1 MQLSRLK
8 ISTRLTFGF
17 GLLVLLSL
25 LSAGLSLSKLA
36 TVQSGLEVV
45 VTDNN
50 VRIRFNNEMS
60 QAVHTVARV
69 IRTLVILDDSSQIT
83 SEKEKIAQA
92 RERYDKNFAALQQ
105 LPAGEAGKALRAK
118 IAELATQARALNNQ
132 VIEFAM
138 ANKDAEAKDLLLKQA
153 GTVNNQWQDA
163 IADNIRR
170 QEAQNEKQFAEAEAT
185 YTTARN
191 LLVGACVLSIAL
203 ALACGWV
210 ISRSILRQL
219 GAEPSE
225 AAALAQGVASGDLS
239 IHIQLQQGDS
249 SSLMAQLKTM
259 QESLVRLVTEVRQS
273 SESVA
278 AASAQI
284 SLGNQ
289 DLSSRTEQ
297 QASALEETA
306 ASMEQLG
313 ATVKQNADSAR
324 QANQLAVSASK
335 VAMQGGDVVAEVVT
349 TMQGI
354 NESSRRISDIIGV
367 IDGIAFQTNILAL
380 NAAVEAARAGEQGRG
395 FAVVASEVRS
405 LAGRSAD
412 AAKEIKQLISTS
424 VERVEQGT
432 ALVDKAGA
440 TMTEVVSSIR
450 RVTDLVGEIS
460 AANNEQSSGVAQ
472 IGEAVTQMDNA
483 TQQNASLVE
492 EMAAAAS
499 SMKGQADELVA
510 AVSVFKLGQGQAQAS
525 HARTPLTAPVRLAL
539 SSRS

>member
-1 MQLSRLK
+1 MQLSQLK

-25 LSAGLSLSKLA
+25 LSAGLSLNKLA
-36 TVQSGLEVV
+36 SVQSNLEDVV
-45 VTDNN
+45 KDNN
-50 VRIRFNNEMS
+50 YRIRLNNDMS
-60 QAVHTVARV
+60 QAVHVVARV
-69 IRTLVILDDSSQIT
+69 IRTLVILEDEAQMAV
-83 SEKEKIAQA
+83 EKEKIIQA
-92 RERYDKNFAALQQ
+92 RASYDKSWAALQS
-105 LPAGEAGKALRAK
+105 LPASDSGKAMRTKIADLAAKARPLNTRVMELGLANKADEAAPVLMKEAGP
-118 IAELATQARALNNQ
+118 AT
-132 VIEFAM
+132 
-138 ANKDAEAKDLLLKQA
+138 
-153 GTVNNQWQDA
+153 TQWQDA
-163 IADNIRR
+163 ILENISY
-170 QEAQNEKQFAEAEAT
+170 QEAQNQSQYEESLADYIQ
-185 YTTARN
+185 ARN
-191 LLVGACVLSIAL
+191 MLWGACLLSVVVAVV
-203 ALACGWV
+203 CGWL
-210 ISRSILRQL
+210 ITRSILRQL

-239 IHIQLQQGDS
+239 IHIQLQHGDS

-259 QESLVRLVTEVRQS
+259 QESLVRLVAGVRQS

-284 SLGNQ
+284 SQGNQ

-354 NESSRRISDIIGV
+354 NESSRKISDIIGV

-405 LAGRSAD
+405 LAGRSAE

-440 TMTEVVSSIR
+440 TMSEVVSSIR

-460 AANNEQSSGVAQ
+460 AANNEQSSGVSQ

-483 TQQNASLVE
+483 TQQNAALVE
-492 EMAAAAS
+492 EMAAAAN
-499 SMKGQADELVA
+499 SMKAQADDLVA
-510 AVSVFKLGQGQAQAS
+510 AVSVFKLGQGVTQRVLPSAV
-525 HARTPLTAPVRLAL
+525 APARLAL
-539 SSRS
+539 SARY

>member
-1 MQLSRLK
+1 MQLSQLK

-25 LSAGLSLSKLA
+25 LSAGLSLNKLA
-36 TVQSGLEVV
+36 GVQASLEDVV
-45 VTDNN
+45 KDNN
-50 VRIRFNNEMS
+50 YKIRLNNDMS
-60 QAVHTVARV
+60 QAIHVVARV
-69 IRTLVILDDSSQIT
+69 IRTLIILEDEGQMAV
-83 SEKEKIAQA
+83 EKEKI
-92 RERYDKNFAALQQ
+92 
-105 LPAGEAGKALRAK
+105 
-118 IAELATQARALNNQ
+118 TQARASYDKSWAALQSLPDTDAAKAMIAKIEEQAAKGRPLNTRLM
-132 VIEFAM
+132 ELGL
-138 ANKDAEAKDLLLKQA
+138 ANKADEAKELLLKEA
-153 GTVNNQWQDA
+153 NPAITKWQDA
-163 IADNIRR
+163 ILENINY
-170 QEAQNEKQFAEAEAT
+170 QEAQNNSQYEEALAD
-185 YTTARN
+185 YVHARN
-191 LLVGACVLSIAL
+191 LLWAACLISVAL
-203 ALACGWV
+203 AVVCGWL
-210 ISRSILRQL
+210 ITRSILRQL

-239 IHIQLQQGDS
+239 VHIQLKHGDN
-249 SSLMAQLKTM
+249 SSLMAQLKIM
-259 QESLVRLVTEVRQS
+259 QESLVSLVTGVLRG

-284 SLGNQ
+284 SQGNQ

-354 NESSRRISDIIGV
+354 NESSRKISDIIGV

-405 LAGRSAD
+405 LAGRSAE

-440 TMTEVVSSIR
+440 TMGEVVSSIR

-460 AANNEQSSGVAQ
+460 AANNEQSSGVSQ

-483 TQQNASLVE
+483 TQQNAALVE
-492 EMAAAAS
+492 EMAAAAN
-499 SMKGQADELVA
+499 SMKGQADDLVA
-510 AVSVFKLGQGQAQAS
+510 AVSVFKLGQGV
-525 HARTPLTAPVRLAL
+525 HARHAAVPAAMVAGGGRPLRIA
-539 SSRS
+539 